1 MVKSLPKAGVLVL
14 ERDGAGIGG
23 GPIAFGVLRF
33 GGRAGVEERKGARE
47 T

>member
-1 MVKSLPKAGVLVL
+1 MKSLPMAGVFVF

-33 GGRAGVEERKGARE
+33 GGRAGVEDRKGARE